1 MNPQPLNIEL
11 SVSPDSLIR
20 FTTLLQGGI
29 FIEVPCNTQISAL
42 LTSLPGFSRDYVE
55 SSVET
60 IFING
65 LPADSMSQ
73 PLTSSG
79 TVLAISAAMPG
90 LAGAI
95 FRKNSVHA
103 ALRTAP
109 TASVQTEFAQ
119 KTIQVRL
126 KLFNMIAV
134 EKGAQL
140 LHQGCVMK
148 ASTVQYFFSYRKQL
162 LKQITEIRVN
172 GDLTSFEDLHLLL
185 NGKNT
190 ILLTISVINTG

>member
-1 MNPQPLNIEL
+1 MKLPPHIALT
-11 SVSPDSLIR
+11 VSTKITAP

-29 FIEVPCNTQISAL
+29 FIDVPCNTQIGEF
-42 LTSLPGFSRDYVE
+42 LTSLPGFNQEYVQSR
-55 SSVET
+55 VET
-60 IFING
+60 IFIDG
-65 LPADSMSQ
+65 LPADSLSQ

-109 TASVQTEFAQ
+109 ITKEAESAE

-126 KLFNMIAV
+126 KLFNMIAL

-140 LHQGCVMK
+140 LHEGCVMK
-148 ASTVQYFFSYRKQL
+148 ASTVQYFFSYRKHL
-162 LKQITEIRVN
+162 LKQIAEIRVN
-172 GDLTSFEDLHLLL
+172 GDLISFEDLHLLL
-185 NGKNT
+185 NRKDT
-190 ILLTISVINTG
+190 ILLTISSN